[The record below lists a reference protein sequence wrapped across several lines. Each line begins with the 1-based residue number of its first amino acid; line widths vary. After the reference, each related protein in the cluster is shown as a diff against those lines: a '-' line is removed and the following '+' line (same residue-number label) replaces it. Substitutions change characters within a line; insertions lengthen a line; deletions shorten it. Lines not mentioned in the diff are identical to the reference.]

1 MGDTEE
7 FVSGQEL
14 SALFLYSGKQL
25 SVCSEGFLCSRV
37 LFLCS
42 LCIFLELT
50 RILELTYGKRFDFY
64 YFTREGLEKQMNL
77 VI

>member
-1 MGDTEE
+1 M
-7 FVSGQEL
+7 SGQEL
-14 SALFLYSGKQL
+14 SALFPYSGKQL